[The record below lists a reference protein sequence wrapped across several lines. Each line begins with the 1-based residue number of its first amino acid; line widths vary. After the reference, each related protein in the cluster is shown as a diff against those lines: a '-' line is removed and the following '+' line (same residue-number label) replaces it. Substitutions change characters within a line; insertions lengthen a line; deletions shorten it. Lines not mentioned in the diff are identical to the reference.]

1 MMKKLF
7 CFILVLLIF
16 SSAYAGSGPGKNA
29 KGMFFAISVGPR
41 FPLGTFGNTSKIGY
55 GINAELS
62 YANNE
67 ILPFFIFLRS
77 GFETYPGSQDF
88 YQISNNSNFSTNL
101 IPINFGIRYYLPPL
115 VKSQVLLMPII
126 EISGSYG
133 LFHTLHQFKIPSNIN
148 DFSENKSKF
157 GFSAGIGF
165 SAFLV
170 EVLASYNYFASNQ
183 FVSLNMKVR
192 FPIYIN
198 Y

>member
-1 MMKKLF
+1 MKKLF
-7 CFILVLLIF
+7 LLLILVSF
-16 SSAYAGSGPGKNA
+16 SFAYANGGGDRNA
-29 KGMFFAISVGPR
+29 KGLFLSVSVGPR
-41 FPLGTFGNTSKIGY
+41 IPLGAFGNTSKLGY

-67 ILPFFIFLRS
+67 IIPFFIFLRS

-88 YQISNNSNFSTNL
+88 YLSGNYSNYSTNL
-101 IPINFGIRYYLPPL
+101 FPVNFGVRYYLPPL

-126 EISGSYG
+126 ELSGSYG
-133 LFHTLHQFKIPSNIN
+133 LFHTLHQFKIPSGII

-170 EVLASYNYFASNQ
+170 EILATYHYFESNQ
-183 FVSLNMKVR
+183 FISVDMKVR